1 MLNPIQKSMLSGLV
15 CPYCKAS
22 TEQMP
27 ARQYYGKDCGGFVW
41 YCAPCKAVEW
51 ATADGS
57 EAIGRVAKSELRRL
71 RKELAQKLQTLIA
84 YTQESHAEI
93 IERLFTFLGVP
104 ADYRRL
110 TYLSEDSCKAAQ
122 KWLQQEAEK
131 RTIKEPQSPEW
142 WRTKI

>member
-1 MLNPIQKSMLSGLV
+1 MLSGLV

-41 YCAPCKAVEW
+41 YCSPCKAVEW

-71 RKELAQKLQTLIA
+71 RKELAQKLQTVA
-84 YTQESHAEI
+84 GRGQETIHEA

-104 ADYRRL
+104 AGYRRL

-122 KWLQQEAEK
+122 RWVQQEAEK
-131 RTIKEPQSPEW
+131 RANNEPKNPEW